1 MNLPKFRRFLAVQPS
16 HHRSRLETDLQV
28 SNQTTLSPPSFDWCF
43 TQEKSKKSKNPCG
56 SLAFCSLLIWPALLT
71 DDHPHP
77 SALSVPVTWAA
88 LFSEARILGSPG
100 SGWNRWVIW
109 FWLLDQISRAGI
121 LISKYSLKITKSQ
134 ELVKFDMLDRCG
146 CRYTKRTYK
155 PYWWHLLLGF
165 ITCLED
171 HPTDCNWLIAL
182 LIGFVRDQ
190 CLIPLI

>member
-1 MNLPKFRRFLAVQPS
+1 MFHPR
-16 HHRSRLETDLQV
+16 
-28 SNQTTLSPPSFDWCF
+28 
-43 TQEKSKKSKNPCG
+43 KSKNQKIPVDP
-56 SLAFCSLLIWPALLT
+56 W
-71 DDHPHP
+71 
-77 SALSVPVTWAA
+77 LSVPCLSDQPFWPMTTPIPQ
-88 LFSEARILGSPG
+88 RSPSQSHG
-100 SGWNRWVIW
+100 QPF
-109 FWLLDQISRAGI
+109 FWSSDPWEPRKWLEPLSHLVLVAWSNFTSWDFDIQ
-121 LISKYSLKITKSQ
+121 YSLKITKSQ